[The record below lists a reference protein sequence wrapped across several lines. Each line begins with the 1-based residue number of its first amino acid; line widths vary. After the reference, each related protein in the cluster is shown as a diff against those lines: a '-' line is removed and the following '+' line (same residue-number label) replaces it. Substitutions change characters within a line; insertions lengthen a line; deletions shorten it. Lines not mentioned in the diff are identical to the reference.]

1 MDSNNSSAGKAARYF
16 ASPKNQLGLVLATLV
31 VVVHIAVGIGLFWPV
46 AAAAAYGAGAALAP
60 SRKTKELPAAP
71 TLPTSQVLENALRQT
86 TDRLE
91 SAKPPRQVMMQARAF
106 EKASKFVLS
115 EWEHLEPTPKHRQT
129 MWNVVNVYHPE
140 VVDTYLDAP
149 QYRDKS
155 AVSVVVDSLT
165 TLTRAA
171 ERVQQGILDDNLR
184 AMDSQ
189 AQFLRQ
195 ELGELPGLDDSYHG
209 GSGYDPKA

>member
-1 MDSNNSSAGKAARYF
+1 M
-16 ASPKNQLGLVLATLV
+16 
-31 VVVHIAVGIGLFWPV
+31 
-46 AAAAAYGAGAALAP
+46 
-60 SRKTKELPAAP
+60 
-71 TLPTSQVLENALRQT
+71 
-86 TDRLE
+86 
-91 SAKPPRQVMMQARAF
+91 
-106 EKASKFVLS
+106 
-115 EWEHLEPTPKHRQT
+115 
-129 MWNVVNVYHPE
+129 
-140 VVDTYLDAP
+140 
-149 QYRDKS
+149 
-155 AVSVVVDSLT
+155 DSLT